1 VTIHGKKIQ
10 KVLLDPL
17 DREIIES
24 KLDAITDCYRRL
36 TTHTI
41 SLGFAKPSLFQQ
53 KIIDAR
59 ANKN

>member
-1 VTIHGKKIQ
+1 
-10 KVLLDPL
+10 LLDPL
-17 DREIIES
+17 DREVMER

-59 ANKN
+59 ASKN